1 MKITKIGLNSRPSNV
16 EESERTSKPQRF
28 VLSHKFGKHR
38 SAAYTDLTMEE
49 CLSMISSVASLS
61 GMMISRTHL
70 ALGEKEH
77 EPCFSQTNVKYP
89 SESPYHTCYPRAA
102 NKHCVFLK
110 TLCFIKNYLCS
121 LKTLCVP
128 CLFLVCSLKNTGCS
142 LKNPVCTPENP
153 MCSLKKTM
161 CSF

>member
-1 MKITKIGLNSRPSNV
+1 MRKANVPPSHRDSFFFINS
-16 EESERTSKPQRF
+16 ESVDPP
-28 VLSHKFGKHR
+28 
-38 SAAYTDLTMEE
+38 YTDLTMEE

-89 SESPYHTCYPRAA
+89 GESPYHTCYPRAA